1 MRASWR
7 RGGGGGGCHA
17 GGQAEGDGVGERG
30 GTRRRGCRS
39 ARRLFSLR
47 FLLVWVGRSAGGL
60 GRKGRGWGDGL
71 LELLRLQP
79 VDRSRRRGPAAGAVP
94 AAGALAQLAAW
105 SRDLFA
111 FIVLRILS
119 PFLRVLF
126 NWFLICS

>member
-17 GGQAEGDGVGERG
+17 GGEAKGDGVGERG
-30 GTRRRGCRS
+30 GTRRRGRRS

-71 LELLRLQP
+71 LELLRLQL
-79 VDRSRRRGPAAGAVP
+79 VDEAGGEVWLP
-94 AAGALAQLAAW
+94 EPFQLSAPLP
-105 SRDLFA
+105 S
-111 FIVLRILS
+111 
-119 PFLRVLF
+119 
-126 NWFLICS
+126 